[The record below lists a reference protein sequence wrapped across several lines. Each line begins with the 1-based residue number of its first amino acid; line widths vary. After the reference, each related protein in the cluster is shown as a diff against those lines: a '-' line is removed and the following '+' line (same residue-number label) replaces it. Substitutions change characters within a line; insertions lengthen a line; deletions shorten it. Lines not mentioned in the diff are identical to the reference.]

1 ALGRVIGNLAAG
13 VVILQDDRIAYV
25 NGRAARMLGREVAAL
40 VGTDP
45 ASLLSGDERG
55 RPGETLAAIIQGRI
69 EEDYTEHRLVLPDGR
84 SAPHSSNCAATSWP
98 IGEPSMPA
106 TGSSPSTSCRRRW
119 CWPPASRCAMRW
131 WG

>member
-1 ALGRVIGNLAAG
+1 MPGSGGAGSVKQMSEVQGPAGDDAALGRVIGNLAAG

-55 RPGETLAAIIQGRI
+55 RPGETLAAIIEGRI
-69 EEDYTEHRLVLPDGR
+69 EEDYTEYRLVLP
-84 SAPHSSNCAATSWP
+84 
-98 IGEPSMPA
+98 
-106 TGSSPSTSCRRRW
+106 
-119 CWPPASRCAMRW
+119 
-131 WG
+131 